1 MLYSE
6 FTKLAGFE
14 VKENYYH
21 AVIEPEYENSDLD
34 KFEWVKQWKKNG
46 GIQKAYDA
54 MVSYLEDQKGLT
66 ERLKEINEN
75 QAMIIRECREENYQ
89 LRNKIDDLES
99 QVDFFKE
106 ESNKCQEENL
116 KSLIAYK
123 ELGEW
128 LIEQSQV
135 IGIPELRDKA
145 VCVLTEKYVVNYK
158 LQHDLPL
165 WDADKKFII
174 ENLK

>member
-14 VKENYYH
+14 VKESYYH
-21 AVIEPEYENSDLD
+21 NVIEPEYDNSSLD
-34 KFEWVKQWKKNG
+34 KFEWVKQWKKDG
-46 GIQKAYDA
+46 GIQKAY
-54 MVSYLEDQKGLT
+54 EDLLSENVQVM
-66 ERLKEINEN
+66 EMNEN
-75 QAMIIRECREENYQ
+75 QAKVIRESREENYQ
-89 LRNKIDDLES
+89 LRNRVDDLIS